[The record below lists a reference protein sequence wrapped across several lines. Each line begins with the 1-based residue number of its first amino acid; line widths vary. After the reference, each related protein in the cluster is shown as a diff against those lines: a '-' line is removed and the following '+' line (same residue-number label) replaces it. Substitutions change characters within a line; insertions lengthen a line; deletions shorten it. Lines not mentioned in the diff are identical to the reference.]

1 MTFGYNN
8 EVILL
13 TKISTS
19 DKIDFPIEL
28 NAQVSWFT
36 CKDICI
42 PQDGNVSIV
51 INEGELTKSNDYAEI
66 KQYVDNTFYSL
77 LSKTINSI
85 VSIFFLVN
93 MD

>member
-8 EVILL
+8 GVILL

-51 INEGELTKSNDYAEI
+51 INEEN
-66 KQYVDNTFYSL
+66 
-77 LSKTINSI
+77 
-85 VSIFFLVN
+85 
-93 MD
+93 